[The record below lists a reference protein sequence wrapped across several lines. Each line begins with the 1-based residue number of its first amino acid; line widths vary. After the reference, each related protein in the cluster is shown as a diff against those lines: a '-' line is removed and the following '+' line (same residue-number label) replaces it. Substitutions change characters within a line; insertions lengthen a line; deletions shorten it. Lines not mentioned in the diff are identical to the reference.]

1 MSPFASA
8 LAPADRMLRSCRRSA
23 AVYLRAAC
31 AAANESSSSRISKM
45 SIASLWP
52 IWETTAPRN
61 GLMVTNPFALEDLQ
75 GFPHRV
81 AGHAESLTEGLLDEA
96 LAGRDLAVTIR
107 SRVRSNATSRSAR

>member
-1 MSPFASA
+1 MTEI
-8 LAPADRMLRSCRRSA
+8 RRG
-23 AVYLRAAC
+23 VLCVLLC

-52 IWETTAPRN
+52 IWETTPRERAD
-61 GLMVTNPFALEDLQ
+61 GDEPLALEDLQ
-75 GFPHRV
+75 GFLHRV

-96 LAGRDLAVTIR
+96 LAGRDSPVTIR